1 MSRPPHGGRGL
12 KYGSSGVTP
21 SDRRSPP
28 ARGAWIEMAINHN
41 HDDRYASPPARGA
54 WIEIKHRDMRF
65 MFFSCRSPH
74 GERGL
79 KYNAGQHLKNPLP
92 ARGAWI
98 EISVIVKTIS
108 AQTSLPARG
117 AWIEMPMR
125 DIASV
130 SRYASLPARGAWI
143 EITMSK
149 PNEHWLTSL
158 PARGA
163 WIEIM
168 MEGYSIYRMLSD
180 RAKDLK
186 AKADA
191 K

>member
-1 MSRPPHGGRGL
+1 MKFRYHI
-12 KYGSSGVTP
+12 YN
-21 SDRRSPP
+21 
-28 ARGAWIEMAINHN
+28 WILQS
-41 HDDRYASPPARGA
+41 ASP
-54 WIEIKHRDMRF
+54 
-65 MFFSCRSPH
+65 
-74 GERGL
+74 
-79 KYNAGQHLKNPLP
+79 
-92 ARGAWI
+92 
-98 EISVIVKTIS
+98 
-108 AQTSLPARG
+108 PARG

-130 SRYASLPARGAWI
+130 SRYA
-143 EITMSK
+143 
-149 PNEHWLTSL
+149 SL

>member
-1 MSRPPHGGRGL
+1 MLSFASFRILVYAYFHRGF
-12 KYGSSGVTP
+12 GV
-21 SDRRSPP
+21 SDVDRIVGKKF
-28 ARGAWIEMAINHN
+28 AQGCINQLYN
-41 HDDRYASPPARGA
+41 KS
-54 WIEIKHRDMRF
+54 
-65 MFFSCRSPH
+65 RSPH

-79 KYNAGQHLKNPLP
+79 KSFPRRRIRSRCDLP
-92 ARGAWI
+92 
-98 EISVIVKTIS
+98 
-108 AQTSLPARG
+108 
-117 AWIEMPMR
+117 
-125 DIASV
+125 
-130 SRYASLPARGAWI
+130 
-143 EITMSK
+143 
-149 PNEHWLTSL
+149 L

>member
-1 MSRPPHGGRGL
+1 MDWSL
-12 KYGSSGVTP
+12 
-21 SDRRSPP
+21 
-28 ARGAWIEMAINHN
+28 
-41 HDDRYASPPARGA
+41 PARGA
-54 WIEIKHRDMRF
+54 WIEIIAFIAFSRSMYCRSPHGERGLKCVIYQEQEALFLRRSPHGERGLKF
-65 MFFSCRSPH
+65 VIYGQSIIHSCRSPH

-79 KYNAGQHLKNPLP
+79 KYNGYAAPLLRCTRRSPHGERGLKSFPRRRIRSRCDLP
-92 ARGAWI
+92 
-98 EISVIVKTIS
+98 
-108 AQTSLPARG
+108 
-117 AWIEMPMR
+117 
-125 DIASV
+125 
-130 SRYASLPARGAWI
+130 
-143 EITMSK
+143 
-149 PNEHWLTSL
+149 L

>member
-1 MSRPPHGGRGL
+1 MS
-12 KYGSSGVTP
+12 T
-21 SDRRSPP
+21 
-28 ARGAWIEMAINHN
+28 I
-41 HDDRYASPPARGA
+41 YASFIG
-54 WIEIKHRDMRF
+54 I
-65 MFFSCRSPH
+65 
-74 GERGL
+74 L
-79 KYNAGQHLKNPLP
+79 L
-92 ARGAWI
+92 
-98 EISVIVKTIS
+98 
-108 AQTSLPARG
+108 SLPARG

>member
-54 WIEIKHRDMRF
+54 WIEITHRDMRF

>member
-1 MSRPPHGGRGL
+1 MS
-12 KYGSSGVTP
+12 S
-21 SDRRSPP
+21 
-28 ARGAWIEMAINHN
+28 
-41 HDDRYASPPARGA
+41 
-54 WIEIKHRDMRF
+54 
-65 MFFSCRSPH
+65 
-74 GERGL
+74 
-79 KYNAGQHLKNPLP
+79 LP

-180 RAKDLK
+180 RTKDLK
-186 AKADA
+186 AKAA
-191 K
+191 

>member
-1 MSRPPHGGRGL
+1 
-12 KYGSSGVTP
+12 
-21 SDRRSPP
+21 
-28 ARGAWIEMAINHN
+28 
-41 HDDRYASPPARGA
+41 
-54 WIEIKHRDMRF
+54 
-65 MFFSCRSPH
+65 
-74 GERGL
+74 
-79 KYNAGQHLKNPLP
+79 
-92 ARGAWI
+92 
-98 EISVIVKTIS
+98 
-108 AQTSLPARG
+108 
-117 AWIEMPMR
+117 MR

-130 SRYASLPARGAWI
+130 SRYA
-143 EITMSK
+143 
-149 PNEHWLTSL
+149 SL